1 MSLTIDYKEI
11 LAQKMANFTNELFS
25 AESLEEVNDAI
36 ENVVKSLQD
45 ARADIDAETEIEEKS
60 EILTDYEK
68 TKNELGF

>member
-1 MSLTIDYKEI
+1 MSLTIDYKGI
-11 LAQKMANFTNELFS
+11 LAQKMADFTNELFS

-36 ENVVKSLQD
+36 ENVIESLQD
-45 ARADIDAETEIEEKS
+45 TQADIDAETEIEEKS